1 LRLDAIE
8 LMLTMLDPRPVSANF
23 ASIFGSV
30 HRIVTYIARTLRLKL
45 NSQSFG
51 AQSRIVP

>member
-1 LRLDAIE
+1 MIE
-8 LMLTMLDPRPVSANF
+8 EARPVCSYF

-30 HRIVTYIARTLRLKL
+30 ALIVTYIARTLRLKL